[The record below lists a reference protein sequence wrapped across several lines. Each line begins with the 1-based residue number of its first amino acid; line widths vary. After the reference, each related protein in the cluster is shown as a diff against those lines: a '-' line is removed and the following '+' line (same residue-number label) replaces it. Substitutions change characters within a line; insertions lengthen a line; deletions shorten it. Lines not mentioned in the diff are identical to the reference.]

1 MLYSPNLMTV
11 MKPILCFGRIRSVA
25 ICILAVAKAGSTK
38 QVGIGC
44 SFCVLCSDHVAVS
57 IDRNLDYNSSKF
69 IALCTSLPL
78 ELIDLP
84 FNPHP
89 LPVPDPPPDP

>member
-1 MLYSPNLMTV
+1 
-11 MKPILCFGRIRSVA
+11 MKPICFGRIGQG
-25 ICILAVAKAGSTK
+25 CHLYFLAVAKAGSTK
-38 QVGIGC
+38 QGL
-44 SFCVLCSDHVAVS
+44 VLVVPFVYFAAITLPFLLTV
-57 IDRNLDYNSSKF
+57 IWTTTVPNSLHF
-69 IALCTSLPL
+69 VFLLPL